1 MAPASSPPVSAVLI
15 TLNGARCLAPVL
27 AALAWCAEIVVVD
40 SGSTDDTV
48 ALAQAHGAR
57 VLHRAFDGYGPQK
70 RFAVAQA
77 RHDWVLVIDADEEL
91 TPALA
96 SEIQHR
102 LAADGGRYAGYRLP
116 ITLLFLGRM
125 MRGAEYGMLHL
136 RLFDR
141 RRGTYNLAPVHENVD
156 IDGPVAALRHHIL
169 HDSYADLSAY
179 LAKLNSYTSL
189 GAADLHRRGR
199 RASVLRIVGRFPVVF
214 AQHYLLKGNFRNG
227 YPGFLWA
234 LLSALYPVVK
244 YAKLRELQTRPA
256 GPPAAPI
263 TQ

>member
-40 SGSTDDTV
+40 SGSTDGTI

-57 VLHRAFDGYGPQK
+57 VLHRPFDGYGPQK

-77 RHDWVLVIDADEEL
+77 QHDWVLVIDADEEL

-96 SEIQHR
+96 TEIQER
-102 LAADGGRYAGYRLP
+102 LAADGGRYTGYQLP
-116 ITLLFLGRM
+116 RTLLFLGRV
-125 MRGAEYGMLHL
+125 MRGAEYGMRHL

-141 RRGTYNLAPVHENVD
+141 RHGTYNLASVHEKVD
-156 IDGPVAALRHHIL
+156 LSGPVAPLRHHML
-169 HDSYADLSAY
+169 HDSYAGLSDY
-179 LAKLNSYTSL
+179 LAKFNSYTSL
-189 GAADLHRRGR
+189 GAAELHQRGR
-199 RASVLRIVGRFPVVF
+199 RASVLRIVGRFPVAFV
-214 AQHYLLKGNFRNG
+214 QQYLLKGNFRNG
-227 YPGFLWA
+227 YPGFMWA

-256 GPPAAPI
+256 GPPPAP
-263 TQ
+263 TA